1 MNYFN
6 MAYFI
11 DYLPELVILLII
23 AAVVLIA
30 RKNPGA
36 EAYKYVINSA
46 TEMYDKYA
54 PYSFKLVREKAKE
67 LGQEFTARQYLTQ
80 ALILGGLAAVVG
92 YFYFYSII
100 VAVVYALVAIVSI
113 PYLAYLR
120 LQRVYSEYIFEQIQ
134 TYTTNVIMEFNTT
147 QSFVKSLEGVR
158 DSGILEEPV
167 LSDVRKMID
176 MSYQNGTIDESID
189 YFNSKYP
196 FYMVKNMHQL
206 FLQITKEGARDSGQA
221 LENMSMDIDALV
233 EGVYRDQMD
242 RSNFHGRFLRFGLIL
257 YLLVIVLR
265 FMLGEENYIKMLDL
279 WYVQIILHAI
289 VIINAFFLLSGEK
302 YYNEDVGVE

>member
-1 MNYFN
+1 MK
-6 MAYFI
+6 
-11 DYLPELVILLII
+11 YLTELVCLLVIAII
-23 AAVVLIA
+23 TLLL
-30 RKNPGA
+30 RKNPG
-36 EAYKYVINSA
+36 ENLYKYVAGRA
-46 TEMYDKYA
+46 TVAYEKYA
-54 PYSFKLVREKAKE
+54 PYSFKMVREKAIE
-67 LGQEFTARQYLTQ
+67 LGQEFTPRQYLTQ
-80 ALILGGLAAVVG
+80 VIVLGGLAALVG

-100 VAVVYALVAIVSI
+100 IAIIYAIIAIATV

-147 QSFVKSLEGVR
+147 QSFVKALEGVR
-158 DSGILEEPV
+158 DSGILEDPV
-167 LSDVRKMID
+167 LSDVKKMIE

-196 FYMVKNMHQL
+196 FYMVRNMHQL

-221 LENMSMDIDALV
+221 LENMSLDIDALV

-242 RSNFHGRFLRFGLIL
+242 RNNFHGRFLRFGLIL
-257 YLLVIVLR
+257 YLLVVVLR
-265 FMLGEENYIKMLDL
+265 FMLGEENYIKLLDI
-279 WYVQIILHAI
+279 WYVQVILHAI
-289 VIINAFFLLSGEK
+289 VFINAFFMMSGEK

>member
-1 MNYFN
+1 MK
-6 MAYFI
+6 
-11 DYLPELVILLII
+11 YLTELVCLLVIAII
-23 AAVVLIA
+23 TLLL
-30 RKNPGA
+30 RKNPG
-36 EAYKYVINSA
+36 ENLYKYVAGKA
-46 TEMYDKYA
+46 TVAYEKYA
-54 PYSFKLVREKAKE
+54 PYSFKMVREKAIE
-67 LGQEFTARQYLTQ
+67 LGQEFTPRQYLTQ
-80 ALILGGLAAVVG
+80 VIVLGGLAALVG

-100 VAVVYALVAIVSI
+100 IAIIYAIIAIATV

-147 QSFVKSLEGVR
+147 QSFVKASEGVR
-158 DSGILEEPV
+158 DSGILEDPV
-167 LSDVRKMID
+167 LSDVKKMIE

-196 FYMVKNMHQL
+196 FYMVRNMHQL

-221 LENMSMDIDALV
+221 LENMSLDIDALV

-242 RSNFHGRFLRFGLIL
+242 RNNFHGRFLRFGLIL
-257 YLLVIVLR
+257 YLLVVVLR
-265 FMLGEENYIKMLDL
+265 FMLGEENYIKLLDI
-279 WYVQIILHAI
+279 WYVQVILHAI
-289 VIINAFFLLSGEK
+289 VIINAFFMMSGEK

>member
-1 MNYFN
+1 MK
-6 MAYFI
+6 
-11 DYLPELVILLII
+11 YLTELVCLLVIAII
-23 AAVVLIA
+23 TLLL
-30 RKNPGA
+30 RKNPG
-36 EAYKYVINSA
+36 ENLYKYVAGKA
-46 TEMYDKYA
+46 TVAYEKYA
-54 PYSFKLVREKAKE
+54 PYSFKMVREKAIE
-67 LGQEFTARQYLTQ
+67 LGQEFTPRQYLTQ
-80 ALILGGLAAVVG
+80 VIVLGGLAALVG

-100 VAVVYALVAIVSI
+100 IAIIYAIIAIATV

-147 QSFVKSLEGVR
+147 QSFVKALESVR
-158 DSGILEEPV
+158 DSGILEDPV
-167 LSDVRKMID
+167 LSDVKKMIE

-196 FYMVKNMHQL
+196 FYMVRNMHQL

-221 LENMSMDIDALV
+221 LENMSLDIDALV

-242 RSNFHGRFLRFGLIL
+242 RNNFHGRFLRFGLIL
-257 YLLVIVLR
+257 YLLVVVLR
-265 FMLGEENYIKMLDL
+265 FMLGEENYIKLLDI
-279 WYVQIILHAI
+279 WYVQVILHAI
-289 VIINAFFLLSGEK
+289 VIINAFFMMSGEK